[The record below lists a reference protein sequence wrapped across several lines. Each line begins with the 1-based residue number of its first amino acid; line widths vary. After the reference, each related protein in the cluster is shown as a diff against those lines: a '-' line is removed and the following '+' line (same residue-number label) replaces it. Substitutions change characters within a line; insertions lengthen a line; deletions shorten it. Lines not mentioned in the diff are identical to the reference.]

1 MLKKFT
7 TTFYMNLFHN
17 INTDPFRIKTN
28 KKLKQRR
35 EEKKRNKLR
44 RSVEE
49 TYTGTGKL
57 VLDLDIKMMHISYS
71 KVSL

>member
-17 INTDPFRIKTN
+17 INTAPFQIKKVKTN
-28 KKLKQRR
+28 EQIKRKKKLQCSI
-35 EEKKRNKLR
+35 EG
-44 RSVEE
+44 

-71 KVSL
+71 KVYL